1 MAYWVFCGSTCV
13 VHRLANRK
21 KLFRAFRIFP
31 GLLNIQSVSQ
41 SPSHS
46 GRALWAFNSISES
59 SVIIGPRY
67 TQVGLD
73 VSESVSQF
81 LFTLLMRPWLMKIL
95 SQNWLGNVRMQ
106 NLEQMH
112 VEPSIDCGKLRQ
124 SCNQIYDQCK
134 YFQLVTKQ
142 IDSFVHCN
150 SVSNRCAFF
159 TIIWI

>member
-1 MAYWVFCGSTCV
+1 M
-13 VHRLANRK
+13 HRLANRK

-73 VSESVSQF
+73 VSESVF
-81 LFTLLMRPWLMKIL
+81 VHFIDATLVDENTISKLTGQCENAKYGTNA
-95 SQNWLGNVRMQ
+95 SGG
-106 NLEQMH
+106 
-112 VEPSIDCGKLRQ
+112 PSIDCGKLRQ
-124 SCNQIYDQCK
+124 SCNASGATSWPN
-134 YFQLVTKQ
+134 L
-142 IDSFVHCN
+142 
-150 SVSNRCAFF
+150 
-159 TIIWI
+159 